1 MGQRKTL
8 EVQRG
13 IDKAKVLIEALPYI
27 KTFAGKTVVIKYGG
41 AAMTDEALKRSVALD
56 VILMRYVGMQPVV
69 VHGGGPEITK
79 AMEQAGLKPTFISGF
94 RVTDR
99 ETMKIVEMVMVGQ
112 INQELVALIN
122 SSGGSAVGLSGKD
135 GGLIRAK
142 KAGPGA
148 VAQPAAS
155 PVDPSV
161 VSSVKPASRSG
172 RRIERPGTVDSPV
185 VSSGEP
191 EVDLGFV
198 GEIVAVDKRILLSL
212 ERDGFTPVVAPTG
225 VDEAGVTY
233 NINADLAAGAIAS
246 ALRAEKLIFLTDTD
260 GILDRDGALMPTLSR
275 HRVEQL
281 IADGVI
287 SGGML
292 PKVQACLTA
301 LDKGVEKTHIVNG
314 TIPHALLLEFFTS
327 EGVGTEI
334 VS

>member
-13 IDKAKVLIEALPYI
+13 IDKANVLIEALPYI

-142 KAGPGA
+142 KAGP
-148 VAQPAAS
+148 AATAE
-155 PVDPSV
+155 PS
-161 VSSVKPASRSG
+161 A
-172 RRIERPGTVDSPV
+172 DPV
-185 VSSGEP
+185 VS

-198 GEIVAVDKRILLSL
+198 GEIVAVDERVLLSL

-334 VS
+334 VV

>member
-1 MGQRKTL
+1 MVGQRKTL

-13 IDKAKVLIEALPYI
+13 IDKANVLIEALPYI

-56 VILMRYVGMQPVV
+56 VILMRCVRMQPVV

-142 KAGPGA
+142 KAGPA
-148 VAQPAAS
+148 TAAEPSADPVA
-155 PVDPSV
+155 
-161 VSSVKPASRSG
+161 
-172 RRIERPGTVDSPV
+172 T
-185 VSSGEP
+185 

-198 GEIVAVDKRILLSL
+198 GEIIAVDERVLLAL

-246 ALRAEKLIFLTDTD
+246 ALQAEKLIFLTDTD
-260 GILDRDGALMPTLSR
+260 GILDKDDTLISTLNR
-275 HRVEQL
+275 QRAEQL

-292 PKVQACLTA
+292 PKVRACLTA
-301 LDKGVEKTHIVNG
+301 LDNGVEKTHIVNG

-334 VS
+334 IG

>member
-79 AMEQAGLKPTFISGF
+79 AMEQAGLRPTFISGF

-142 KAGPGA
+142 KAGPA
-148 VAQPAAS
+148 TAE
-155 PVDPSV
+155 PS
-161 VSSVKPASRSG
+161 A
-172 RRIERPGTVDSPV
+172 DPV
-185 VSSGEP
+185 VP

-198 GEIVAVDKRILLSL
+198 GEIVAVDERVLLAL

-260 GILDRDGALMPTLSR
+260 GILDKDGALMPALNR
-275 HRVEQL
+275 QRVEQL
-281 IADGVI
+281 VTDGVI

-292 PKVQACLTA
+292 PKVRACLTA

-334 VS
+334 IG

>member
-8 EVQRG
+8 AVQHG

-112 INQELVALIN
+112 VNQELVALIN

-142 KAGPGA
+142 KAGPA
-148 VAQPAAS
+148 VAAKSPAGAA
-155 PVDPSV
+155 
-161 VSSVKPASRSG
+161 KPQ
-172 RRIERPGTVDSPV
+172 
-185 VSSGEP
+185 
-191 EVDLGFV
+191 VDLGFV
-198 GEIVAVDKRILLSL
+198 GEIVAVDERVLLAL

-246 ALRAEKLIFLTDTD
+246 ALQAEKLIFLTDTD
-260 GILDRDGALMPTLSR
+260 GILDKDDVLIPTLNR
-275 HRVEQL
+275 QKVEQL

-292 PKVQACLTA
+292 PKVRACLTA

-334 VS
+334 VT

>member
-1 MGQRKTL
+1 MVGQRKTS

-13 IDKAKVLIEALPYI
+13 IDKANILIEALPYI
-27 KTFAGKTVVIKYGG
+27 KTFSGKTVVVKYGG

-56 VILMRYVGMQPVV
+56 IILMRYVGMQPVV
-69 VHGGGPEITK
+69 VHGGGPEISR

-99 ETMKIVEMVMVGQ
+99 ETMKIVEMVMVGR

-135 GGLIRAK
+135 GGLIRAR
-142 KAGPGA
+142 KAAAVVALQSTAGA
-148 VAQPAAS
+148 V
-155 PVDPSV
+155 
-161 VSSVKPASRSG
+161 
-172 RRIERPGTVDSPV
+172 
-185 VSSGEP
+185 EP
-191 EVDLGFV
+191 QVDLGFV
-198 GEIVAVDKRILLSL
+198 GEIVAVDERVLRAL

-246 ALRAEKLIFLTDTD
+246 ALQAEKLIFLTDTD
-260 GILDRDGALMPTLSR
+260 GILDRDGTLIPTLSKQE
-275 HRVEQL
+275 VERL
-281 IADGVI
+281 IGDGVI

-292 PKVQACLTA
+292 PKARACLAA
-301 LDKGVEKTHIVNG
+301 LNQGVRKTHIVNG

-334 VS
+334 IA

>member
-1 MGQRKTL
+1 MHQRKRL

-69 VHGGGPEITK
+69 VHGGGPEITR

-99 ETMKIVEMVMVGQ
+99 ETMRIVEMLMVGQ

-135 GGLIRAK
+135 GGLIRAR
-142 KAGPGA
+142 KAGPA
-148 VAQPAAS
+148 AATESPAG
-155 PVDPSV
+155 V
-161 VSSVKPASRSG
+161 V
-172 RRIERPGTVDSPV
+172 
-185 VSSGEP
+185 EP
-191 EVDLGFV
+191 QVDLGFV
-198 GEIVAVDKRILLSL
+198 GEIVAVDERVLLAL
-212 ERDGFTPVVAPTG
+212 ERDGFTPVIAPTG

-246 ALRAEKLIFLTDTD
+246 ALQAEKLIFLTDTD
-260 GILDRDGALMPTLSR
+260 GILDGDGALIPTLSR
-275 HRVEQL
+275 RMVEEL

-292 PKVQACLTA
+292 PKVRACLAA
-301 LDKGVEKTHIVNG
+301 LDKGVGKTHIVNG

-334 VS
+334 IG

>member
-1 MGQRKTL
+1 MQAS
-8 EVQRG
+8 

-41 AAMTDEALKRSVALD
+41 AAMTDGALKRSVALD
-56 VILMRYVGMQPVV
+56 VILMRCVGMHPVV
-69 VHGGGPEITK
+69 VHGGGPEISR
-79 AMEQAGLKPTFISGF
+79 AMERAGLRPTFISGF

-142 KAGPGA
+142 KSGPA
-148 VAQPAAS
+148 TAAE
-155 PVDPSV
+155 PS
-161 VSSVKPASRSG
+161 A
-172 RRIERPGTVDSPV
+172 DPV
-185 VSSGEP
+185 VS

-198 GEIVAVDKRILLSL
+198 GEVVAVDERVLLAL

-260 GILDRDGALMPTLSR
+260 GILDKDDALLPTLNR
-275 HRVEQL
+275 QKVEQL

-292 PKVQACLTA
+292 PKVRACLTA
-301 LDKGVEKTHIVNG
+301 LDNGVGKTHIVNG

-334 VS
+334 VG

>member
-1 MGQRKTL
+1 MVGQQKSEIR
-8 EVQRG
+8 RG
-13 IDKAKVLIEALPYI
+13 IDKAKILIEALPYI

-56 VILMRYVGMQPVV
+56 IILMRYVGMQPVV
-69 VHGGGPEITK
+69 VHGGGPEISR

-135 GGLIRAK
+135 GGLIRAR
-142 KAGPGA
+142 KAGPA
-148 VAQPAAS
+148 ATAEPAT
-155 PVDPSV
+155 
-161 VSSVKPASRSG
+161 
-172 RRIERPGTVDSPV
+172 GTVESQ
-185 VSSGEP
+185 
-191 EVDLGFV
+191 VDLGFV
-198 GEIVAVDKRILLSL
+198 GEIISVDERVLLAL
-212 ERDGFTPVVAPTG
+212 ERDGFTPIVAPTG

-233 NINADLAAGAIAS
+233 NINADLAAGAIAA
-246 ALRAEKLIFLTDTD
+246 ALQAEKLVFLTDTD
-260 GILDRDGALMPTLSR
+260 GVLDRNGTLLPTLSR
-275 HRVEQL
+275 QRVEQL
-281 IADGVI
+281 IGDGVI

-292 PKVQACLTA
+292 PKVRACLAA
-301 LDKGVEKTHIVNG
+301 LDKGVGKTHMING

-334 VS
+334 VA